1 MRELIKIG
9 SISTTKGLKGEFKV
23 YALDEELYYL
33 EVGDQI
39 FIEGVF
45 ENLYIEKITMH
56 KDLVVLKLENYNRID
71 QVKSY
76 KNQNVFID
84 SKNIKL
90 EKSDEILADDLLGFE
105 VINEENCVLGKVV
118 NVIGSKVQAVL
129 VIENGDNEWMLPYV
143 EKFVV
148 DIVIDEKRIIVDP
161 IEGMVE

>member
-71 QVKSY
+71 QIKSF

-118 NVIGSKVQAVL
+118 KVIGSKVQAVL

>member
-33 EVGDQI
+33 AVGDQI

-71 QVKSY
+71 QIKSF

>member
-71 QVKSY
+71 QIKSF

>member
-71 QVKSY
+71 QIKSF

-105 VINEENCVLGKVV
+105 VINEGNCVLGKVV

>member
-71 QVKSY
+71 QIKSF

-105 VINEENCVLGKVV
+105 VINEENRVLGKVV